1 MKHHVN
7 SQVIKDLVLSEIVK
21 MVANGEYEVTI
32 KKLPKTRTGQ
42 QRKAIEVYCSLLAD
56 AFNEAGLTV
65 QAVLEKTLD
74 CDWNQSMV
82 KDAIFKK
89 ATGRILDKDST
100 TKLSSSEVT
109 IVYDTV
115 NRFAA
120 QFGIHVAFPVDKTKK
135 EIN

>member
-7 SQVIKDLVLSEIVK
+7 SQAIKDLVLSEIVN

-42 QRKAIEVYCSLLAD
+42 QRKAIEVYCSLLAE
-56 AFNEAGLTV
+56 AFNDAGLTV

-89 ATGRILDKDST
+89 ASGTALDKRST
-100 TKLSSSEVT
+100 TELSSEEVT
-109 IVYDTV
+109 IVYDLV

-120 QFGIHVAFPVDKTKK
+120 QFGIHVPFPVDKTNK
-135 EIN
+135 ENS